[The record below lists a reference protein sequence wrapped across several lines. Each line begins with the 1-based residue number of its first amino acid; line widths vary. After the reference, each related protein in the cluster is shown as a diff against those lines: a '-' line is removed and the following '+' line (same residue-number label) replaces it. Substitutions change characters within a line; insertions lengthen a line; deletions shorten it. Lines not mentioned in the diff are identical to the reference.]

1 MSRLDDRV
9 TAPLTAAPVRPASP
23 REMDERR
30 LEMQGYAVMT
40 PFLAMHAA
48 TQGKW
53 MPRLVRAAQL
63 FLITFAFVAPV
74 LLMIAY
80 A

>member
-9 TAPLTAAPVRPASP
+9 TAPLVAAPAPASP
-23 REMDERR
+23 REIDERR
-30 LEMQGYAVMT
+30 LEMQGYVTML
-40 PFLAMHAA
+40 PFLALHSA

-53 MPRLVRAAQL
+53 MPRIVRGAQL

-74 LLMIAY
+74 LLMLGY

>member
-9 TAPLTAAPVRPASP
+9 AAPLAAAPVRPATP
-23 REMDERR
+23 REIDDRR
-30 LEMQGYAVMT
+30 LEMQGYATMI
-40 PFLAMHAA
+40 PFLALHSA

-53 MPRLVRAAQL
+53 MARVVRGAQVFLV
-63 FLITFAFVAPV
+63 TFAFVAPV
-74 LLMIAY
+74 LLMLAY